1 MKNNSKNFFFFKL
14 NKNKFMGCCSG
25 KNISVKENEESL
37 LKSIEINTQINEE
50 EYLNIIQSNINRV

>member
-1 MKNNSKNFFFFKL
+1 
-14 NKNKFMGCCSG
+14 MGCCSG
-25 KNISVKENEESL
+25 KNISVKEKEESL